1 MNTCSLSF
9 RLATETKAQVQEK
22 WANFQEGE
30 TTKKPF
36 KKAFQQMFS
45 MMTSGHCNTSKM
57 YTILLALI
65 LFAVQDSQCQ
75 DIYASEKPENTK
87 GIFYIDVDQEI
98 DTVPERKGA
107 TIYSSGQ
114 PPDSTAG
121 VCEPCVCSL
130 TDGKGPPGRDG
141 KPGPPGIPGKPGYNG
156 VNGYPGPM
164 GPKGNQGYRGYKG
177 EKGDPGLAGRQGRP
191 GIRGRPGRRGV
202 PGLPGDAGQ
211 PGSVSEAAAY
221 LSGDQTLIQ
230 ARLKVAF
237 SAVRTESYG
246 PFITDEPVP
255 FDMILSN
262 SGGFYNNKTGV
273 FRAPVDG
280 HYLFHFHL
288 MSTNK
293 AATTFVDLMKNHESQ
308 VMAAFY
314 GPAYDTASNTAILHV
329 LRGHEIWLRLR
340 RQRAIYN
347 PSKTG
352 RYSTFSGY
360 LLFSD
365 Q

>member
-1 MNTCSLSF
+1 MF
-9 RLATETKAQVQEK
+9 ATMSSK
-22 WANFQEGE
+22 
-30 TTKKPF
+30 
-36 KKAFQQMFS
+36 
-45 MMTSGHCNTSKM
+45 HCKVSTM
-57 YTILLALI
+57 YSILLAVI
-65 LFAVQDSQCQ
+65 LFAIQDTQCQ
-75 DIYASEKPENTK
+75 DIYASEKPESAK
-87 GIFYIDVDQEI
+87 GLFFIDAEQEMLS
-98 DTVPERKGA
+98 VPAERKGA
-107 TIYSSGQ
+107 AAIYSSGQ

-121 VCEPCVCSL
+121 VCEPCVCNLKDSP
-130 TDGKGPPGRDG
+130 GPPGHDG
-141 KPGPPGIPGKPGYNG
+141 KAGPPGIPGKPGYNG

-177 EKGDPGLAGRQGRP
+177 EKGDPGVDGRQGRP

-202 PGLPGDAGQ
+202 PGVPGKPGDAGK
-211 PGSVSEAAAY
+211 PGSASEAAAY
-221 LSGDQTLIQ
+221 LSGDQTLIRS
-230 ARLKVAF
+230 RLKVAF

-255 FDMILSN
+255 FDLILSN
-262 SGGFYNNKTGV
+262 SGGFYNNRTGV

-308 VMAAFY
+308 VGAAFY
-314 GPAYDTASNTAILHV
+314 GPAYDMASNTAILHV

-340 RQRAIYN
+340 RHRAIYN

-352 RYSTFSGY
+352 RYTTFSGY